1 MQPCIAQP
9 ETGRGLD
16 RAGVLCLQFSLIM
29 LGYSVPYSGT
39 FDRATKDA
47 VTYYQ
52 ALHPPLVADGRA
64 GMNTLASLGI
74 DGAAPIYRSE
84 AAPTATGTTVAGTTA
99 GRVGTGVALG
109 GATACVADANID
121 AYERGQSVACLQRR
135 LTVLGQYRG
144 SISGLHDQATQ
155 DALRAYQK
163 ATPPLTA
170 DGVGGTRT
178 LAALGIWSE
187 PHGQRR
193 SSHRTG
199 RSRRRCRTSRT
210 GCSLPTASALRQSHR
225 LHGERGRRD
234 RCGVSDRRGRFGHT
248 AVGGLHRL
256 S

>member
-1 MQPCIAQP
+1 M
-9 ETGRGLD
+9 
-16 RAGVLCLQFSLIM
+16 
-29 LGYSVPYSGT
+29 PYSGT

-178 LAALGIWSE
+178 LAALGIWSGLTVSDGRATGPGPFPAPMQDE
-187 PHGQRR
+187 PITECGSRP
-193 SSHRTG
+193 SG
-199 RSRRRCRTSRT
+199 RSN
-210 GCSLPTASALRQSHR
+210 CSSL
-225 LHGERGRRD
+225 
-234 RCGVSDRRGRFGHT
+234 
-248 AVGGLHRL
+248 
-256 S
+256 